1 MRMWSPFHRVPS
13 GTRPQDNRALG
24 FDTIGR
30 TDKALDL
37 ATLAMRAAGTNNE
50 HHPVAPVSSPPMWAT
65 GARAGLDCLS
75 QKKPG
80 ATGKPGF
87 SQQTSADSLDLPPVI
102 QPAIGSGRSN
112 RGTFLCHL
120 QLFRMTIQ
128 QDPYEN
134 D

>member
-1 MRMWSPFHRVPS
+1 M
-13 GTRPQDNRALG
+13 
-24 FDTIGR
+24 
-30 TDKALDL
+30 
-37 ATLAMRAAGTNNE
+37 
-50 HHPVAPVSSPPMWAT
+50 
-65 GARAGLDCLS
+65 DCLS

-128 QDPYEN
+128 QDPYE
-134 D
+134 DDPWWFAPLLYAGAAVVIAAFVLV